1 MMLIHNT
8 LELLTVFG
16 FDFVLFYFWT
26 DKMHFTPF
34 KFEIVSFSKKKK
46 FEIVS
51 KLISQLLKLTIHA
64 IEYHNNVNASLLFGH
79 IFTFNP
85 PKTMSFI
92 KNRKMKIIFKKSK

>member
-34 KFEIVSFSKKKK
+34 KFEIVS
-46 FEIVS
+46 
-51 KLISQLLKLTIHA
+51 KLISQLLKLTIYA